1 MSDPNFSNLS
11 NLSNLLNLLNPLNL
25 FLLTFILIYDCA
37 KSLFMKPIII
47 ITLFIAGSCLSC
59 QSQSTNNSSSF
70 DGTTLTGMSAA
81 ANDFLKTLSANQ
93 KKKIQFDFDENERY
107 NWHYVPKSR
116 KGVPLKE
123 LSDAQ
128 QKAAMKLL
136 RTALSDTGFE
146 KTTAIIHLEGI
157 LREVEGREVNDDYRD
172 PGKYYFSIF
181 GNPAIDSIWG
191 WRLEGHHISLN
202 FSIKDNALVAAT
214 PGFLGTNPAVVLSGP
229 EKGKYILKNET
240 DLGFSLL
247 HSLDASQQAKAIID
261 KDAPSE
267 IITGA
272 SRKAMIEQPQ
282 GILYNELND
291 AQQKIF
297 IRLLSIYIHRYT
309 RLFAMNMMK
318 EIENK
323 GLNNLR
329 FAWAG
334 AQQQGIGNPHYYR
347 IQGPTIIIEYD
358 NTQNNANHIHTVIRD
373 LENDFGGDELLEHY
387 KKGRH

>member
-1 MSDPNFSNLS
+1 M
-11 NLSNLLNLLNPLNL
+11 
-25 FLLTFILIYDCA
+25 
-37 KSLFMKPIII
+37 KSIII
-47 ITLFIAGSCLSC
+47 ILLFITGSFLSC
-59 QSQSTNNSSSF
+59 QSQSNNNN
-70 DGTTLTGMSAA
+70 THTLPAGKELSGMSAA
-81 ANDFLKTLSANQ
+81 ANDFLKTLSVQQ
-93 KKKIQFDFDENERY
+93 KNKIQFDFDEKERY

-116 KGVPLKE
+116 KGVPLE
-123 LSDAQ
+123 DLEEAQ
-128 QKAAMKLL
+128 RKAAMQLL
-136 RTALSDTGFE
+136 HTALSDTGFE
-146 KTTAIIHLEGI
+146 KTTAIIQLEGI
-157 LREVEGREVNDDYRD
+157 LRETEGRPANDDYRD

-181 GNPAIDSIWG
+181 GNPATDSIWG
-191 WRLEGHHISLN
+191 WRFEGHHISLN
-202 FSIKDNALVAAT
+202 FSVENNVLVATT

-229 EKGKYILKNET
+229 EKGKYILKTET
-240 DLGFSLL
+240 ELGFALL
-247 HSLDASQQAKAIID
+247 HSLDVNQLKKAIFHN
-261 KDAPSE
+261 DAPSE

-272 SRKAMIEQPQ
+272 SRKAIIEETK
-282 GILYNELND
+282 GVLYGELNNT
-291 AQQKIF
+291 QQKVF
-297 IRLLSIYIHRYT
+297 IQLLSVYIHRYT

-318 EIENK
+318 EIEAK